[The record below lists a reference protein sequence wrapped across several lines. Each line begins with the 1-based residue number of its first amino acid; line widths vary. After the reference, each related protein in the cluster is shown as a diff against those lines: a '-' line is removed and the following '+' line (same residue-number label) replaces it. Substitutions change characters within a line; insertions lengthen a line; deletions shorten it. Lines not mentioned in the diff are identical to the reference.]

1 MNLES
6 KSASEA
12 APHRAE
18 GRVSAF
24 LSALP
29 SAKKVLILPHDNPD
43 PDALASAFALS
54 KLVKHKLHKSALIG
68 LGGIIGRSENRAL
81 VSNLDI
87 PLKSVEHIFPQFRG
101 PIILVDTQP
110 GRANNSLPEHIIPTA
125 VIDHH
130 PDWGNNGSVPFV
142 DLREHYGATST
153 LVTEYLE
160 QAELP
165 LEPSVA
171 TALFYGISS
180 ETQNLG
186 RDTKP
191 TDIMAAQYLYPYVNK
206 RLLSAIEHPPLPR
219 GYFHLI
225 SQAVQNAALYDD
237 VVVTILE
244 STFYP
249 DAVAEL
255 ADFLLRMETAR
266 WSVCLAPYKNFLYVS
281 MRSSDPTAKAG
292 LLLASLL
299 PSGMAGGHDL
309 IAGGKIKTSRRK
321 WKEEAYRITQGVL
334 NAVGKPGI
342 RPQPLVPKQQ
352 SDTPSTEILSQLLTL
367 SPREAE
373 HTEDV

>member
-1 MNLES
+1 MNHES
-6 KSASEA
+6 EP

-18 GRVSAF
+18 EKVSAF

-43 PDALASAFALS
+43 PDALASALALS
-54 KLVKHKLHKSALIG
+54 TLIKHKLHTPTLIG

-81 VSNLDI
+81 ISSLDI
-87 PLKSVEHIFPQFRG
+87 PLEPVERIFPKFKG
-101 PIILVDTQP
+101 PVVLVDTQP
-110 GRANNSLPEHIIPTA
+110 GRANNSLPHDLTPTA

-130 PDWGNNGSVPFV
+130 PDWGNNGAVPYV
-142 DLREHYGATST
+142 DLREEYGATST

-160 QAELP
+160 HAEVP
-165 LEPSVA
+165 VEPSVA

-191 TDIMAAQYLYPYVNK
+191 TDIMASQYLYPYVNK

-219 GYFHLI
+219 EYFHLMG
-225 SQAVQNAALYDD
+225 QAVQNAALYHD
-237 VVVTILE
+237 VVVSILE

-266 WSVCLAPYKNFLYVS
+266 WAVCLAPYERFLYIS
-281 MRSSDPTAKAG
+281 IRSSDPAAKAG
-292 LLLASLL
+292 LLLAALL
-299 PSGMAGGHDL
+299 PPGMAGGHDM
-309 IAGGKIKTSRRK
+309 IAGGKVKISRRK
-321 WKEEAYRITQGVL
+321 WKDEAYRITQGVL
-334 NAVGKPGI
+334 NAVGKPGS
-342 RPQPLVPKQQ
+342 RPQPLIQKPQ
-352 SDTPSTEILSQLLTL
+352 SITHSTEILSQLLAL
-367 SPREAE
+367 RPRTVDPTEA
-373 HTEDV
+373 V

>member
-1 MNLES
+1 MSLES
-6 KSASEA
+6 ESV
-12 APHRAE
+12 PPRAE
-18 GRVSAF
+18 EKVSAF
-24 LSALP
+24 LSVLSP
-29 SAKKVLILPHDNPD
+29 AKKVLILPHDNPD

-54 KLVKHKLHKSALIG
+54 TLIKHKLQTSTLIG
-68 LGGIIGRSENRAL
+68 LGGMIGRSENRAL
-81 VSNLDI
+81 VSSLDI
-87 PLKSVEHIFPQFRG
+87 PLEPVERIFPKFKG
-101 PIILVDTQP
+101 PVILVDTQP
-110 GRANNSLPEHIIPTA
+110 GRANNSLPNHLTPTA

-160 QAELP
+160 QAEVSI
-165 LEPSVA
+165 ESSVA

-191 TDIMAAQYLYPYVNK
+191 TDITAAQYLYPYVNK

-219 GYFHLI
+219 EYFDLI
-225 SQAVQNAALYDD
+225 GQAMQNAALYDD
-237 VVVTILE
+237 VVVSILE

-266 WSVCLAPYKNFLYVS
+266 WSVCLAPYGRFLYVS

-299 PSGMAGGHDL
+299 PSGMAGGHDMV
-309 IAGGKIKTSRRK
+309 AGGKIKTSRRK
-321 WKEEAYRITQGVL
+321 WKAEAYRITQGVL
-334 NAVGKPGI
+334 NAVGKPGS
-342 RPQPLVPKQQ
+342 RPQPLVPQHR
-352 SDTPSTEILSQLLTL
+352 SNTRSRAILAQLLAL
-367 SPREAE
+367 IPREDE
-373 HTEDV
+373 HTENV